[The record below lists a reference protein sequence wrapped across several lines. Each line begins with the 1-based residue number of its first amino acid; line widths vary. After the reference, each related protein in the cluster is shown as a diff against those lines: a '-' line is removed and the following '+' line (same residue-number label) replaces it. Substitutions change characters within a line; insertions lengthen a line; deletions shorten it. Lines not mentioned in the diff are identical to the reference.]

1 MAIYTRNNTSGLSW
15 SNTAAWT
22 PSTGAP
28 ITTADVARFD
38 STITSTST
46 TTAINATIGQ
56 IDFLNP
62 GASVTITPVTGQT
75 ITLNPSVSFSN
86 IGIKFS
92 SAAGS
97 SLAITAAFALGSDQT
112 WDFGTSGKQIS
123 IGSAGSVM
131 SGAVSLTLTGA
142 GRFVSAQNN
151 TFGGVGKFVYLKNG
165 MVCVPGAA
173 GTLGSTSNTI
183 DVGPDAYLDLYS
195 LGVNQTNF
203 RVTGVGTFGFPNAP
217 LSYYGAVAIGS
228 AVFTSAKTLTF
239 YGSDAAIT
247 LQSAVVPGRLTGT
260 MDAGGYIEISANVN
274 PSSTLISTTN
284 DFSAPGGLRIASKAQ
299 NNSNLNRGYGVGA
312 SDSAASTDG
321 SNETIVFGAVTNTI
335 RVMPTGKLYTAPVTG
350 NTRKIRRNISF
361 DGDPANTAINNG
373 GASGTV
379 FEFAGALTFSNIG
392 GAVEIANAT
401 ASTTKFSGSITG
413 TGGLRAA
420 TIGTI
425 LFDSAVTDAFTNWT
439 GSIANTA
446 ANVVTLSYGN
456 GYDKLTNAVTSNGS
470 MVLNNATASD
480 ITLNHSAYSFTAGN
494 LGFSSTGGGLRTT
507 VGTSATTITGH
518 AALDVYATTAN
529 MVVNLPC
536 NITGQLSFGFA
547 SAGGVASATYVV
559 SGTNTR
565 TGTAATIDWGGG
577 NLRLNSNGALGNG
590 SAAADAIVFTS
601 APGTLDNTSGGA
613 VTLTNGGV
621 KQFDANFSWV
631 GTNNL
636 SLGTGNVTWSAA
648 RTFTFTS
655 GGGSGTLTLPGDA
668 TTPTAASTWNVGGQL
683 SGGPYL
689 QRLSLGGSNASTSTA
704 GSVTAGYFRVANNN
718 GLGAAA
724 TTTMWYVGLTTA
736 NVATVGAA
744 IELTGNI
751 TTPSTKNGSFRGTG
765 PNGDGA
771 LRSVSGTNSWQGAT
785 IVPLVSGARFQVD
798 AGTFT
803 LSTALYTTIN
813 PTVSATP
820 LEFAALSGATMN
832 QDRILTNTV
841 GVVTVNSGVGTTG
854 TVSFR
859 AANAN
864 TGLMDVKAG
873 TARFTVATAPGNGG
887 IKIPANVTAQV
898 ATSNY
903 KATFAGTSTF
913 GTNGSLV
920 KATLK
925 IGN

>member
-1 MAIYTRNNTSGLSW
+1 MAIYTRTSTTGLSW
-15 SNTAAWT
+15 TNTAAWS

-38 STITSTST
+38 VGSASISAA
-46 TTAINATIGQ
+46 TATVGQ
-56 IDFLNP
+56 IDVVNP
-62 GASVTITPVTGQT
+62 SSAINIASSSGQV
-75 ITLNPSVSFSN
+75 ITLDPSASFSG
-86 IGIKFS
+86 IGVKFATNS
-92 SAAGS
+92 NY
-97 SLAITAAFALGSDQT
+97 AFSIRSTLVLGSDQT
-112 WDFGTSGKQIS
+112 WDFGTSGKQIVV
-123 IGSAGSVM
+123 GETGFVM
-131 SGAVSLTLTGA
+131 SGAVNLTLTGA
-142 GRFVSAQNN
+142 GRFASTVNN
-151 TFGGVGKFVYLKNG
+151 TFGGAGKFVYLKNG
-165 MVCVPGAA
+165 MVCVPSAA
-173 GTLGSTSNTI
+173 GTLGSASNTI
-183 DVGPDAYLDLYS
+183 DVGPDAYLDLFS
-195 LGVNQTNF
+195 FGVNQTNF

-228 AVFTSAKTLTF
+228 GVFTSAKTLTF

-247 LQSAVVPGRLTGT
+247 LQSAVIPGRLTGT
-260 MDAGGYIEISANVN
+260 MDAGGYIEISANFN
-274 PSSTLISTTN
+274 PNSTLISATN
-284 DFSAPGGLRIASKAQ
+284 DFSAPGGLRVASKAQ

-312 SDSAASTDG
+312 SDTAASTDG

-335 RVMPTGKLYTAPVTG
+335 RVMPTGKLYTAPVAG

-373 GASGTV
+373 GASSTV

-392 GAVEIANAT
+392 GAVEIVNAA

-413 TGGLRAA
+413 TGGLRAK
-420 TIGTI
+420 TIGTV

-470 MVLNNATASD
+470 IVLNNATASD
-480 ITLNHSAYSFTAGN
+480 ITLNHSGYSLTAGD

-518 AALDVYATTAN
+518 PALDVYATTAN
-529 MVVNLPC
+529 LVVNLPC

-547 SAGGVASATYVV
+547 SVGGVASATYVV

-565 TGTAATIDWGGG
+565 TGTAASIGWGGG

-636 SLGTGNVTWSAA
+636 SLGAGNVTWNAA

-655 GGGSGTLTLPGDA
+655 GGGSGTLTLPGNA
-668 TTPTAASTWNVGGQL
+668 TTPTAASTWNIGGQL

-689 QRLSLGGSNASTSTA
+689 QRLSLGGSNASTSTT
-704 GSVTAGYFRVANNN
+704 GSVTAGYFRVANND

-744 IELTGNI
+744 IELTGN
-751 TTPSTKNGSFRGTG
+751 TTIPSAKNGSFRGTG

-771 LRSVSGTNSWQGAT
+771 LRSVSGTNSWQGA
-785 IVPLVSGARFQVD
+785 ILVPLVAGARFQVD
-798 AGTFT
+798 AETFT
-803 LSTALYTTIN
+803 LSTTGSLAYTNIN

-832 QDRILTNTV
+832 QDRTLTNTV
-841 GVVTVNSGVGTTG
+841 GVVTVNSGVGATG